1 MRKLKA
7 LVLNCSRDTFKD
19 DKGNIVAY
27 TKTTLGHIAEQ
38 SENFVGYLL
47 EEITGKIEDYNVIK
61 NYVGK
66 TVNVDLIYKKVD
78 RKNYRAKM
86 EKREDIT
93 L

>member
-1 MRKLKA
+1 MKA

-19 DKGNIVAY
+19 DKGNTVAY

-38 SENFVGYLL
+38 SDNFLGYLL
-47 EEITGKIEDYNVIK
+47 EEFTGKVEDYNVIK

-78 RKNYRAKM
+78 RKNYRAKI
-86 EKREDIT
+86 EKIEDIT

>member
-1 MRKLKA
+1 MKA

-27 TKTTLGHIAEQ
+27 CKTTLGHIAEQ
-38 SENFVGYLL
+38 SENFTGYLL

-66 TVNVDLIYKKVD
+66 TVNLELIYKKVD
-78 RKNYRAKM
+78 KKNYRAKI
-86 EKREDIT
+86 EKIEDIT

>member
-1 MRKLKA
+1 MKA

-27 TKTTLGHIAEQ
+27 CKTTLGNIADQ
-38 SENFVGYLL
+38 TDNFFGYVL
-47 EEITGKIEDYNVIK
+47 EEFTGKIEDFNIIK

-66 TVNVDLIYKKVD
+66 TVNVELIYKRVD
-78 RKNYRAKM
+78 RKNYRAKI
-86 EKREDIT
+86 EKIEDIT